1 MQVPIHS
8 YTISVSENK
17 RKSLISTPRPH
28 HRNENTDSQQQST
41 GTSEYR
47 GYQFCNQTETNNY
60 IKSYSH
66 YLTYQLQKT
75 KPSLSAQASK
85 TMPFPMQ

>member
-1 MQVPIHS
+1 MRVPIHS
-8 YTISVSENK
+8 YTIYVSENK

-28 HRNENTDSQQQST
+28 HRNENTDNQQQPT
-41 GTSEYR
+41 ETSEYR

-66 YLTYQLQKT
+66 ATLLDASFT
-75 KPSLSAQASK
+75 KDQAVIIDAI
-85 TMPFPMQ
+85 F